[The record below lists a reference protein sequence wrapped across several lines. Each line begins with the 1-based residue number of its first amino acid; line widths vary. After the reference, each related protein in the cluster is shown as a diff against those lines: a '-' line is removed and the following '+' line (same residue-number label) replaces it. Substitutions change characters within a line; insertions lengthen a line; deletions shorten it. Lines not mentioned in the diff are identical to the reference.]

1 MFNRKN
7 KEINKLDELLDK
19 DYEIPEHIKELA
31 DSLSGG
37 WWNYRLFENETKWK
51 DISSKEH
58 TEYYYDIHEVYY
70 NAKGE
75 IWAWSENP
83 MSLSFEEYNDLKEV
97 SKQIKRACKHSILKI
112 VPASDTENEEI
123 IDTGKYLKDIKIKF

>member
-19 DYEIPEHIKELA
+19 DYEIPEHIEDLA

-51 DISSKEH
+51 DTSNKEH
-58 TEYYYDIHEVYY
+58 
-70 NAKGE
+70 K
-75 IWAWSENP
+75 
-83 MSLSFEEYNDLKEV
+83 
-97 SKQIKRACKHSILKI
+97 
-112 VPASDTENEEI
+112 
-123 IDTGKYLKDIKIKF
+123 